1 MASKPKAADYQP
13 SAADKANASVAMAEY
28 RFFKQNYD
36 PLLQQMRDKSM
47 TEDFSATL
55 RGRANADTMQ
65 ALSPTGY
72 RSTQM
77 SDLPSDMNTALQGQ
91 LQQASAAGKEIQNT
105 MQTNV
110 LGTAR
115 GQAADAQTGMA
126 QAARLGTS
134 EALARAQ
141 AKQTEKDAK
150 LGAAAQ
156 LITSAGLQ
164 GYDNMQTRGERMAAD
179 GMGPPQQVR
188 GGFFTPV
195 SKSGQPIQGF
205 RNRFKY
211 GTGG

>member
-1 MASKPKAADYQP
+1 MASKPKAADYKP
-13 SAADKANASVAMAEY
+13 SEADKANASVAMAEY
-28 RFFKQNYD
+28 RFFKENYD

-47 TEDFSATL
+47 TEDFGATL
-55 RGRANADTMQ
+55 RSRANADVAQ
-65 ALSPTGY
+65 ALSPSGY
-72 RSTQM
+72 RSTQL
-77 SDLPSDMNTALQGQ
+77 SDLPSDINTALQGQ

-141 AKQTEKDAK
+141 AKQTEKDAL
-150 LGAAAQ
+150 LGATAQ
-156 LITSAGLQ
+156 LIMAAGLQ
-164 GYDNMQTRGERMAAD
+164 GYDNMQTSGTKVN
-179 GMGPPQQVR
+179 MGPSTKVQ
-188 GGFFTPV
+188 GSFFTPV
-195 SKSGQPIQGF
+195 NKQGKPIQGF
-205 RNRFKY
+205 KNRFNY

>member
-1 MASKPKAADYQP
+1 MASKPKAADYKP
-13 SAADKANASVAMAEY
+13 SAADKANASVAMSEY

-72 RSTQM
+72 RSTQR

-110 LGTAR
+110 LGISRKQT
-115 GQAADAQTGMA
+115 ADAQTGMS

-141 AKQTEKDAK
+141 AKQTEKDA
-150 LGAAAQ
+150 LYGAGAQ
-156 LITSAGLQ
+156 LITAVGLQ
-164 GYDNMQTRGERMAAD
+164 GYDNMQTKGLQRAGD
-179 GMGPPQQVR
+179 GMGPPKEVS

-195 SKSGQPIQGF
+195 KKQGMPIQGF
-205 RNRFKY
+205 KKRFK
-211 GTGG
+211 

>member
-150 LGAAAQ
+150 FGAAAQ
-156 LITSAGLQ
+156 LITSAALQ
-164 GYDNMQTRGERMAAD
+164 GYDNMQTSGTAYNKA
-179 GMGPPQQVR
+179 GQAKQGK
-188 GGFFTPV
+188 GTFFTPV
-195 SKSGQPIQGF
+195 NKYGQPIQGF
-205 RNRFKY
+205 KKRFKY

>member
-141 AKQTEKDAK
+141 AKQTEKDA
-150 LGAAAQ
+150 LYGAGAQ
-156 LITSAGLQ
+156 LITAVGLQ
-164 GYDNMQTRGERMAAD
+164 GYDNMQTKGLQMAGD
-179 GMGPPQQVR
+179 GMGPPKKVS

-195 SKSGQPIQGF
+195 DKQGKPIQGF
-205 RNRFKY
+205 KNRFKY